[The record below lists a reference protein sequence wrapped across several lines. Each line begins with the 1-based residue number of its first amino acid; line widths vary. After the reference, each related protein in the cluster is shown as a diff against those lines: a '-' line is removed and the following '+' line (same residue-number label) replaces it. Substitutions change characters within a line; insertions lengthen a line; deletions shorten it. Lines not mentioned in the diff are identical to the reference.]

1 MTRRGTAR
9 KTLQVTSPPKPLAKT
24 PKKAQM
30 CRSPNIDKQPAK
42 SVYTMTSRD
51 FQSDTNAHVEVI
63 AENLKDFCCI
73 NFFQAAI
80 MHNKHLFR
88 GRTVLDIGCGVGIL
102 SLFAAKAGAAH
113 VYAVDSS
120 NVLDYTEQIVRDNG
134 YVDVIHV
141 IKGSLENIVLPV
153 EEVDIII
160 CNWLGYSMLFQAACN
175 SVIYARDKWLKKDNG
190 IILPD
195 VAKLFMAAIED
206 NKRKN
211 ERVEWW
217 NDVYGVNMKC
227 VRDFALSEPSFQ
239 LVEPKQ
245 LMSTQ
250 FGVKYLNMYTAT
262 KKDLQFRC
270 KYMLEM
276 QRGGHMDGIVTYFH
290 VFFSKSHTPMGFST
304 DPSVWRTHW
313 MQTVFFFDKS
323 VYVKAGEL
331 YYGGIEMCSVGDGCN
346 LNNMEL
352 SLEMFSGDPSQLQLE
367 AEMRWKMKPH
377 AAIINDRILEK
388 SETIAEKSDAS
399 VKNKIAK
406 DEKEK
411 QHVDTKILLAP
422 KKNDCSPKE
431 SIAKT
436 VKEYSVTNVPTSVE
450 IGNYSYPCNVVKR
463 NKKVKNSKKG

>member
-9 KTLQVTSPPKPLAKT
+9 TPLPLFSPQKPQTKTT
-24 PKKAQM
+24 KKQQI
-30 CRSPNIDKQPAK
+30 CRSPKINQQPAK

-51 FQSDTNAHVEVI
+51 FQRDTNAHVEVI
-63 AENLKDFCCI
+63 AEHLKDFCCI

-88 GRTVLDIGCGVGIL
+88 GRKVLDIGCGVGIL

-120 NVLDYTEQIVRDNG
+120 NVVDYTEQIVSDNG
-134 YVDVIHV
+134 YADIIHV

-153 EEVDIII
+153 DEVDIII
-160 CNWLGYSMLFQAACN
+160 CNWLGYSMLFQAACDM
-175 SVIYARDKWLKKDNG
+175 VIYARDKWLNKENG

-195 VAKLFMAAIED
+195 VAKLFMAAIE
-206 NKRKN
+206 NTKHKN

-227 VRDFALSEPSFQ
+227 VRNFALSEPCFQ

-262 KKDLQFRC
+262 KKDLKFRC

-276 QRGGHMDGIVTYFH
+276 QRAGNMDGIVTYFH
-290 VFFSKSHTPMGFST
+290 VYFSKSHTPMGLST

-313 MQTVFFFDKS
+313 MQTVFFFDKP

-331 YYGGIEMCSVGDGCN
+331 YYGGIEMCSVGNDCD

-352 SLEMFSGDPSQLQLE
+352 SLEMFSGDPAHLHLE
-367 AEMRWKMKPH
+367 AEMRWKLKPH
-377 AAIINDRILEK
+377 AAIINERILEK
-388 SETIAEKSDAS
+388 SEAS
-399 VKNKIAK
+399 EKNKIHK
-406 DEKEK
+406 DETQITSDKSK
-411 QHVDTKILLAP
+411 TFLAP
-422 KKNDCSPKE
+422 KKIACVPKE
-431 SIAKT
+431 PITKT
-436 VKEYSVTNVPTSVE
+436 VEVKSDTIVPTSVE
-450 IGNYSYPCNVVKR
+450 IGNYSYPCNVMRR
-463 NKKVKNSKKG
+463 NKKAKNSKKG

>member
-1 MTRRGTAR
+1 MTRRGAAR
-9 KTLQVTSPPKPLAKT
+9 KPLPVTSPTKPQAKT
-24 PKKAQM
+24 TKKQQM
-30 CRSPNIDKQPAK
+30 CRSPKINQQPAK

-51 FQSDTNAHVEVI
+51 FQRDTNAHVEVI
-63 AENLKDFCCI
+63 AEHLKDFCCI

-88 GRTVLDIGCGVGIL
+88 GRKVLDIGCGVGIL

-120 NVLDYTEQIVRDNG
+120 NVLDYTEQIVSDNG
-134 YVDVIHV
+134 YAEVIHV

-153 EEVDIII
+153 NEVDIII
-160 CNWLGYSMLFQAACN
+160 CNWLGYSMLFQAACDM
-175 SVIYARDKWLKKDNG
+175 VIYARDKWLKKDNG

-206 NKRKN
+206 TKHKN

-227 VRDFALSEPSFQ
+227 VRNYALSEPCFQ

-262 KKDLQFRC
+262 KKDLKFRC

-276 QRGGHMDGIVTYFH
+276 QRGGHMDGIVTFFN
-290 VFFSKSHTPMGFST
+290 VFFSKSHTSMGFST

-331 YYGGIEMCSVGDGCN
+331 YYGGIEMCSVGNDCD

-352 SLEMFSGDPSQLQLE
+352 SLEMFSGDPAHLHLE
-367 AEMRWKMKPH
+367 AEMRWKLKPH
-377 AAIINDRILEK
+377 AAIINDRIIEK
-388 SETIAEKSDAS
+388 SKGT

-406 DEKEK
+406 DEKQRK
-411 QHVDTKILLAP
+411 PNASNILLGP
-422 KKNDCSPKE
+422 KENVCSPKE
-431 SIAKT
+431 PITKT
-436 VKEYSVTNVPTSVE
+436 VKEKSATIVPTSVE
-450 IGNYSYPCNVVKR
+450 IGNFSYPCNVVRR
-463 NKKVKNSKKG
+463 NKKAKNSKKG

>member
-1 MTRRGTAR
+1 MTKRGTAS
-9 KTLQVTSPPKPLAKT
+9 KPPPLASPPKPQTKT
-24 PKKAQM
+24 PKKQQM
-30 CRSPNIDKQPAK
+30 CRSPKFGKQPAK

-51 FQSDTNAHVEVI
+51 FQRDTNAHVEVI

-80 MHNKHLFR
+80 MHNKHMFR
-88 GRTVLDIGCGVGIL
+88 GRKVLDIGCGVGIL

-120 NVLDYTEQIVRDNG
+120 NVVDYTEQIVRDNG
-134 YVDVIHV
+134 YTDVIHV

-160 CNWLGYSMLFQAACN
+160 CNWLGYSMLFQSACDL
-175 SVIYARDKWLKKDNG
+175 VIYARDKWLKKDNG

-206 NKRKN
+206 NKHKN

-227 VRDFALSEPSFQ
+227 VRDFALSEPCFQ
-239 LVEPKQ
+239 LVEAKQ

-262 KKDLQFRC
+262 KKDLKFRC

-290 VFFSKSHTPMGFST
+290 VFFSKSHKPMGFST
-304 DPSVWRTHW
+304 DPSEWRTHW

-331 YYGGIEMCSVGDGCN
+331 YYGGIEMCSVGNDCD

-352 SLEMFSGDPSQLQLE
+352 SLEMFSGDPAQLHLE
-367 AEMRWKMKPH
+367 AEMRWKLQPH
-377 AAIINDRILEK
+377 AAIINDRIIGK
-388 SETIAEKSDAS
+388 SETI
-399 VKNKIAK
+399 VKKKIAK
-406 DEKEK
+406 DEKQRKPDESK
-411 QHVDTKILLAP
+411 MLLAP
-422 KKNDCSPKE
+422 KKNICAPKE
-431 SIAKT
+431 SITKT
-436 VKEYSVTNVPTSVE
+436 VKEKSSSIVPTSVE

>member
-367 AEMRWKMKPH
+367 AEMRWKLKPH